1 MLVINQSAASR
12 IIVLLLLIVVVA
24 ADFVR
29 CDDENDEVHHPILG
43 GYSAVDVNDE
53 SVQEMA
59 TFATNKLRQVLN
71 GLDPR
76 VMMRV
81 VQAESQVVS
90 GINYKLEL
98 ELKEAAVA
106 GEEKTMT
113 SSSIKCQ
120 VVIYDQSWSGT
131 RHMTSCS
138 CCGESWTAGLPD
150 KITTPL
156 PTLIHHI
163 EPLPTLDVADA
174 AAAADETTDHHH
186 HQHATAANSSAASSS
201 ASNHQSIHSLCTTAL
216 FASIALLFLAAAAD
230 V

>member
-1 MLVINQSAASR
+1 MVINQSDDAMRR
-12 IIVLLLLIVVVA
+12 IIVLLVVLLVA
-24 ADFVR
+24 AANFVR
-29 CDDENDEVHHPILG
+29 CDDENEEAHHPIVAG
-43 GYSAVDVNDE
+43 GYSAIDVNDD

-81 VQAESQVVS
+81 VQAESQVVA
-90 GINYKLEL
+90 GTNYKLEL
-98 ELKEAAVA
+98 ELKEAAMAVEE
-106 GEEKTMT
+106 EEKTMT
-113 SSSIKCQ
+113 SIKCQ

-156 PTLIHHI
+156 PTLMHHHI
-163 EPLPTLDVADA
+163 EPLPTLDVAD
-174 AAAADETTDHHH
+174 EITDDGEHHH
-186 HQHATAANSSAASSS
+186 HATAASNSSVRWRLFILLSSYS
-201 ASNHQSIHSLCTTAL
+201 SCLKLT
-216 FASIALLFLAAAAD
+216 
-230 V
+230 